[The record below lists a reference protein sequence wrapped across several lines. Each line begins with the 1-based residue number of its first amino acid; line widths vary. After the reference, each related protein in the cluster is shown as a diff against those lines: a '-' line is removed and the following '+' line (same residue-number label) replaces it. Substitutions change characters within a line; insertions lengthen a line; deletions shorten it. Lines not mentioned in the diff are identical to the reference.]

1 MPSINDR
8 RNKLIG
14 PFPEWEA
21 TEKVHAHA
29 TFLKRKVRVYIP
41 DNPYDKLQPGMEVE
55 NKKEKVKPGSGANH
69 AESLLRA
76 IRNAQT
82 NLYNIV
88 EYNDFDLFNTHNWIF
103 SHVLKI
109 PTLQ

>member
-41 DNPYDKLQPGMEVE
+41 DETWLRS
-55 NKKEKVKPGSGANH
+55 KPCR
-69 AESLLRA
+69 EFITR
-76 IRNAQT
+76 
-82 NLYNIV
+82 Y
-88 EYNDFDLFNTHNWIF
+88 
-103 SHVLKI
+103 
-109 PTLQ
+109 P